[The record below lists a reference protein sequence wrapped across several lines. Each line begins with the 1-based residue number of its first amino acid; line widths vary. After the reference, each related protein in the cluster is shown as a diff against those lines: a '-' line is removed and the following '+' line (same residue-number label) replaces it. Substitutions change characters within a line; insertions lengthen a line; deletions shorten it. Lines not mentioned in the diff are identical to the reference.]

1 MHSGFPWT
9 ILKEKEMRNSC
20 LLWPITAPVRMVRFL
35 LKSAGRLAFII
46 VGFGLIMVGV
56 MVSFTIV
63 GACIGI
69 PFILLGVSLILRG
82 LF

>member
-1 MHSGFPWT
+1 
-9 ILKEKEMRNSC
+9 MRNSC
-20 LLWPITAPVRMVRFL
+20 LLWPIVALGQVVRFL
-35 LKSAGRLAFII
+35 LKSAGRLAFILF
-46 VGFGLIMVGV
+46 GFVLVMVGV

-69 PFILLGVSLILRG
+69 PLILLGVSLILRG